1 MQMMVMFFSL
11 IVFMLDVTRWMLG
24 MLPVSYMLMI
34 LGAEFFLY
42 MTLVIVMWIT
52 SALNKAM
59 HLFASYAAT
68 AANLINRLSCI
79 LNQS

>member
-42 MTLVIVMWIT
+42 MTLVIVM
-52 SALNKAM
+52 
-59 HLFASYAAT
+59 
-68 AANLINRLSCI
+68 
-79 LNQS
+79 